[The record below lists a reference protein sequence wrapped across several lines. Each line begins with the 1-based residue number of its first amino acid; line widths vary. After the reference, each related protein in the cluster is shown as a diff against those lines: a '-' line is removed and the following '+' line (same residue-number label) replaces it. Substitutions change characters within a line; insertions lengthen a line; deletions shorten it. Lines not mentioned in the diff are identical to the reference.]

1 VTPAVAALAVAILG
15 IAPPFQREDPDVSAG
30 NAALAAGDAD
40 AALRRYARAEEAHGE
55 RAEILFDRGA
65 AALLLGRL
73 DTASDLF
80 RRAAERADPRLASRA
95 LQNLGNARA
104 AAHDGAG
111 AAAAYRAALR
121 KDPANEDARYDL
133 EVLLRRGDTSAP
145 TPTSAATASP
155 QPSAVHPEPF
165 DEAQGR
171 LRADAQAA
179 ARSRGTTPTPAARDA
194 QYPRPLDRQDAEAL
208 LEALR
213 ARERTLPAFGP
224 ERAAKRR
231 PDAAKDW

>member
-1 VTPAVAALAVAILG
+1 VTPAIAALAAAILG
-15 IAPPFQREDPDVSAG
+15 IAPPFQREDPDVRAG

-40 AALRRYARAEEAHGE
+40 AAVRHYARAGETHGE

-65 AALLLGRL
+65 AALRLGRH
-73 DTASDLF
+73 DEASDLF
-80 RRAAERADPRLASRA
+80 RRAAERAEPRLASRA

-104 AAHDGAG
+104 AAGDPSG

-133 EVLLRRGDTSAP
+133 EVLLRRGGTPNATPKATP
-145 TPTSAATASP
+145 TP
-155 QPSAVHPEPF
+155 QNSAVHPE
-165 DEAQGR
+165 R
-171 LRADAQAA
+171 SADAQAA
-179 ARSRGTTPTPAARDA
+179 ARSRGTTPAAPDA
-194 QYPRPLDRQDAEAL
+194 RPRDRQDAEAL
-208 LEALR
+208 LDALR